1 MAMLATPEDLRLIEA
16 LCRCDFVSFIQKAF
30 RTLSPNAILQI
41 NYHIWAMAHHLE
53 LVRRGKI
60 KRLII
65 SLPPRTL
72 KSLITSVA
80 FPAFVLGHDSSK
92 RFIVVSYGG
101 DLAVK
106 LNNDFRTLINSRWYQ
121 LLFPLMRTEGAK
133 NTEYEVAT
141 TQGGYRL
148 AVSIDGSLTGR
159 GGDILIVD
167 DPLKPSEALNDG
179 RRQWVNSWFS
189 NTLLSRLDDM
199 ANGAV
204 IVVMQRLHDDDLT
217 GALLRSPG
225 WVHLKL
231 PAIAETEEIVQTG
244 AVKPHFR
251 RIGDILHPERMPRA
265 ELEARRGLDPETFAA
280 HYQQAPIR
288 PGGIIIKR
296 AWVHYYD
303 VLPLRNSSS
312 VVVQSWDCAS
322 KQSDLNDWSVCTT
335 WLIQDGRYYLIDV
348 LRERLD
354 YPSLKTQALAHAR
367 NFGPNKIV
375 VEDVGVGSGLIQ
387 DLSKA
392 SLPVVA
398 VKPEGNK
405 KTRMQIQSAKFE
417 SGLVFFPKQAPW
429 LPDYEAELFGFP
441 NVRFDDQVD
450 ATSQALTVDP
460 SVYDPG
466 VIAKGMAELSAAL
479 AFQRMFPWS

>member
-1 MAMLATPEDLRLIEA
+1 MLATPENLRLVDA
-16 LCRCDFVSFIQKAF
+16 VVRTDFVSFIQKAF
-30 RTLSPNAILQI
+30 RTLSPNAVLLM
-41 NYHIWAMAHHLE
+41 NFHVWAIAHYLE

-65 SLPPRTL
+65 NLPPRTL
-72 KSLITSVA
+72 KSLTTSVA
-80 FPAFVLGHDSSK
+80 FPAFVLGHDPSK
-92 RFIVVSYGG
+92 RFIVASYGS

-106 LNNDFRTLINSRWYQ
+106 LNNDFRTIISSPGYQ
-121 LLFPLMRTEGAK
+121 WLFPLMRTDGAK
-133 NTEYEVAT
+133 NTEYEVGT

-179 RRQWVNSWFS
+179 RREWVNSWFY

-217 GALLRSPG
+217 GALLRSPEH

-231 PAIAETEEIVQTG
+231 PAITETEEIIQTG
-244 AVKPHFR
+244 AVEPYVR
-251 RIGDILHPERMPRA
+251 RVGDILHPERMPRP
-265 ELEARRGLDPETFAA
+265 ELEARRSVDAETFAA

-288 PGGIIIKR
+288 PGGIIVKR
-296 AWVHYYD
+296 AWVRYYD
-303 VLPLRNSSS
+303 ALPLRNPSSILL
-312 VVVQSWDCAS
+312 QSWDCAS
-322 KQSDLNDWSVCTT
+322 KRGDSNDWSACTT

-348 LRERLD
+348 VHERLD
-354 YPSLKTQALAHAR
+354 YPPLKARALELAR
-367 NFGPNKIV
+367 TFGPNKMV
-375 VEDVGVGSGLIQ
+375 VEDAVLGSGLIR
-387 DLSKA
+387 DLTDA
-392 SLPVVA
+392 GLPVVA
-398 VKPEGNK
+398 VKPEGSK

-417 SGLVFFPKQAPW
+417 AGLVYFPKQAPW
-429 LPDYEAELFGFP
+429 LADYEAELFGFP

-450 ATSQALTVDP
+450 STSQALTVDP
-460 SVYDPG
+460 LFYDMG
-466 VIAKGMAELSAAL
+466 ILARGMGNLAEGLM
-479 AFQRMFPWS
+479 FQRMFPWS

>member
-1 MAMLATPEDLRLIEA
+1 MPMLATPDNLRLVDA
-16 LCRCDFVSFIQKAF
+16 LVRSDFQSFIQKVF
-30 RTLSPNAILQI
+30 RILSPNVVLQM
-41 NYHIWAMAHHLE
+41 NFHVWALAHHLE

-60 KRLII
+60 KRLIVN
-65 SLPPRTL
+65 LPPRTL

-80 FPAFVLGHDSSK
+80 FPAFALGQDPSK
-92 RFIVVSYGG
+92 RFIVVSYGS

-106 LNNDFRTLINSRWYQ
+106 LNNDFRVVINYPGYQ
-121 LLFPLMRTEGAK
+121 QLFPLMRTDGAK
-133 NTEYEVAT
+133 NTESEVAT

-148 AVSIDGSLTGR
+148 AVSIDGALTGR
-159 GGDILIVD
+159 GGDVLIVD
-167 DPLKPSEALNDG
+167 DPLKPSEALNDS

-217 GALLRSPG
+217 GALLRSPEH

-231 PAIAETEEIVQTG
+231 PAIAETEETIQTG
-244 AVKPHFR
+244 AIKPHIR
-251 RIGDILHPERMPRA
+251 RMGDILHSERMPRT
-265 ELEARRGLDPETFAA
+265 ELEARRTIDPETFAA

-303 VLPLRNSSS
+303 ELPLRNPSSI
-312 VVVQSWDCAS
+312 VLQSWDCAS
-322 KQSDLNDWSVCTT
+322 KLGDLNDWSVCTT
-335 WLIQDGRYYLIDV
+335 WLIQDGQYYLIDV

-354 YPSLKTQALAHAR
+354 YPGLKTRAVEHAR

-375 VEDVGVGSGLIQ
+375 VEDVGVGSGLIA
-387 DLSKA
+387 DLSKT

-417 SGLVFFPKQAPW
+417 AGLVFFPRRAPW
-429 LPDYEAELFGFP
+429 LADYEAELFGFP

-450 ATSQALTVDP
+450 STSQALTIDP
-460 SVYDPG
+460 SGYDPG
-466 VIAKGMAELSAAL
+466 VLAKGMGNLVEGLM
-479 AFQRMFPWS
+479 FHRMFPW

>member
-1 MAMLATPEDLRLIEA
+1 MTMLATPENLRFVDA
-16 LCRCDFVSFIQKAF
+16 LARTDFVSFTQKAF
-30 RTLSPNAILQI
+30 RTLSPNAVLQM
-41 NYHIWAMAHHLE
+41 NHHIWAVAHHLE
-53 LVRRGKI
+53 LVRCGKM

-65 SLPPRTL
+65 NLPPRTL

-80 FPAFVLGHDSSK
+80 FPAFALGHDPSK
-92 RFIVVSYGG
+92 RFIVVSYGA

-106 LNNDFRTLINSRWYQ
+106 LNNDFRAVINYPGYQ
-121 LLFPLMRTEGAK
+121 QLFPLMRTDGAK
-133 NTEYEVAT
+133 NTESEVAT

-148 AVSIDGSLTGR
+148 AVSIDGALTGR

-204 IVVMQRLHDDDLT
+204 IVIMQRLHDDDLT
-217 GALLRSPG
+217 GALLRSPEP

-244 AVKPHFR
+244 AVKPHTR
-251 RIGDILHPERMPRA
+251 RVGDILHPARMPSA
-265 ELEARRGLDPETFAA
+265 ELERRRALDPETFAA

-296 AWVHYYD
+296 SWVHYYD
-303 VLPLRNSSS
+303 VLPLQNSSS
-312 VVVQSWDCAS
+312 VIVQSWDCAS

-354 YPSLKTQALAHAR
+354 YPALKTRALAHAR
-367 NFGPNKIV
+367 SYSPNKIV
-375 VEDVGVGSGLIQ
+375 IEDAGIGSGLIQ
-387 DLSKA
+387 DLTNA
-392 SLPVVA
+392 GLPVVA
-398 VKPEGNK
+398 VKPEGSK

-417 SGLVFFPKQAPW
+417 SGLVFFLKRAPW
-429 LPDYEAELFGFP
+429 LADYEAELFGFP

-450 ATSQALTVDP
+450 STSQALTVDP
-460 SVYDPG
+460 LFYDMG
-466 VIAKGMAELSAAL
+466 ILAKGMGNLAAGL
-479 AFQRMFPWS
+479 MFQRMFPW